1 MTEFEQLRRNTEKA
15 YQAALNALFDLVN
28 AITEERNYYRELC
41 EQKEYKKP
49 SATKYQIGDIVGHS
63 NNTDLR
69 YMVQAIYKDGTY
81 RIVPLNANMGEA
93 ISSATEE
100 CMTLIERNP
109 MKTSPL

>member
-1 MTEFEQLRRNTEKA
+1 MEKLEQLRRNTEKA
-15 YQAALNALFDLVN
+15 YQSALKAMFELVD

-41 EQKEYKKP
+41 KQNEHQKP
-49 SATKYQIGDIVGHS
+49 TMTKYQIGDIVGHS

-81 RIVPLNANMGEA
+81 RIVPLNANMGET